1 MTRKKFSKLMERA
14 ADLPESALD
23 ELADIMIDMEARYY
37 GVYATDEDERI
48 ALKRSQD
55 DVGAGR
61 FASEDDVKKVFRHF
75 HRA

>member
-1 MTRKKFSKLMERA
+1 MTKKKFNELIERA

-23 ELADIMIDMEARYY
+23 ELAQIMQDMEARYY
-37 GVYATDEDERI
+37 GVYVTDKDERA

-55 DVGAGR
+55 DVRAGR
-61 FASEDDVKKVFRHF
+61 FANASDVEKVLRHF